1 MATNDAF
8 LWYNVGDWAKY
19 GLAVPN
25 YGDDTHSQN
34 GTIRYLTNVI
44 GRNLQ
49 LVMYSP
55 DAKRTA
61 PPTIKTLT
69 RVHMLCN
76 RAREILDARAVPE
89 NVPSI
94 EPTHAL
100 PAPEAFKVFPVP
112 YFLVPNPWLKQYCEM
127 VLLSLTDAMQ
137 DTDNS
142 RPIEISQRFA
152 GQVGQYIQ
160 RVYKLMAV
168 ELFGVPA
175 ADAGRPDFKLSDEQL
190 ASYDPFKKIT
200 STEALDRVPSLTEW
214 PTEDDLSV
222 LTSGIPV
229 TELPVLGPW
238 PSVATAFKGGS
249 PNTTVAA
256 PSAPSFVAPP
266 V

>member
-25 YGDDTHSQN
+25 FGDDTHSQN
-34 GTIRYLTNVI
+34 GSVRYLTNTM

-49 LVMYSP
+49 LIMFSP
-55 DAKRTA
+55 DARRPG

-69 RVHMLCN
+69 RVRMLCE

-89 NVPSI
+89 NVPSL

-100 PAPEAFKVFPVP
+100 PAPESFKVYPVP
-112 YFLVPNPWLKQYCEM
+112 YFTVPNPWLKQYCEL
-127 VLLSLTDAMQ
+127 VLLALTDAMQ
-137 DTDNS
+137 DTDNA

-160 RVYKLMAV
+160 RVYKLMSV
-168 ELFGVPA
+168 ELFSVPA
-175 ADAGRPDFKLSDEQL
+175 AEASKPDFVLTDAVLSG
-190 ASYDPFKKIT
+190 YDPFKKIT
-200 STEALDRVPSLTEW
+200 STEALDRVPSLREW
-214 PTEDDLSV
+214 PTEDDMSV
-222 LTSGIPV
+222 LTDGIAV
-229 TELPVLGPW
+229 TQLPVLGPW
-238 PSVATAFKGGS
+238 PSTYTGS
-249 PNTTVAA
+249 GASTSTGTTPTVIG
-256 PSAPSFVAPP
+256 PSFASPP